1 MKNTIICIVG
11 KSGSGKTTIC
21 QSLEKDYGIPTIVS
35 FTTRP
40 LRAGE
45 KDGIDQI
52 FVSDEE
58 IPDLDKHFG
67 RRIAQTTFGG
77 KKYWVYKCQIDNC
90 VKSIVT
96 YVIDEKGVQFL
107 EELYGDEYNII
118 KVWVERDDV
127 SVDEARKARDTER
140 IQLNDY
146 DYDYVL
152 VNNGTIKETCEQLMK
167 IIMQCTK
174 Q

>member
-1 MKNTIICIVG
+1 M
-11 KSGSGKTTIC
+11 
-21 QSLEKDYGIPTIVS
+21 
-35 FTTRP
+35 
-40 LRAGE
+40 
-45 KDGIDQI
+45 
-52 FVSDEE
+52 
-58 IPDLDKHFG
+58 
-67 RRIAQTTFGG
+67 
-77 KKYWVYKCQIDNC
+77 YKCQIDNC

>member
-45 KDGIDQI
+45 KDGIDHI

-107 EELYGDEYNII
+107 EELYCDEYNII
-118 KVWVERDDV
+118 KVLVERDDV

>member
-45 KDGIDQI
+45 KDGIDHV

-107 EELYGDEYNII
+107 EELYCDEYNII
-118 KVWVERDDV
+118 KVLVERDDV